1 MSTSASESEQI
12 GRRQAASGSIRLPN
26 AFVGSVIAICI
37 LPFLLNLCGADFASR
52 GRPLDLAAAP
62 AWQEPRLLDAMFYAL
77 PGPFVHTIFELFAH
91 CAALF
96 AVVLAFTHYRMTGN
110 ITTPIIGMALFCA
123 GMVDAFHT
131 LAADRL
137 IAAVADNDRLI
148 PFTWA
153 ISRTFNAVILI
164 AGAGIFL
171 VWDRPARTSDQRGDM
186 RFLLITSGVFLLLSY
201 VIVRYC
207 AVSNRLPT
215 TMFPDSLITR
225 PWDVGPLILFLL
237 AGFFVFPMFHR
248 KYPSLFSLALIVSI
262 IPQTATQ
269 LHMSFGSTEL
279 FDNDF
284 HVAHFLKIIAYLVPL
299 GGLIL
304 DYRQTYRDVRQ
315 ANAALKETTD
325 QLQRRDLRTREVVV
339 QLSEAGG
346 DIVAATGQQASST
359 AEQVASLQEISTTM
373 DEISQ
378 SGKQI
383 SERASELGCTAEAAL
398 KASEAGVRGVYDT
411 TESMQA
417 IQEQVKTLAEDIQG
431 LGEKTL
437 SIGEIISTANEIA
450 EQTKMLAVNASIE
463 AARSG
468 VEGSGFAVVAKQM
481 KELADEAK
489 ASTTRVRTILEDI
502 RQAIESSMLLTDEAV
517 TRTNSGKDTTQV
529 AEHTIRNLTE
539 TVKQNYQ
546 VFQEIIH
553 ATTEQQVG
561 FEQVAEGMHQVRKGA
576 EQTSTSTEHLQQAA
590 GHLNVLA
597 QKLQSIVEN

>member
-1 MSTSASESEQI
+1 
-12 GRRQAASGSIRLPN
+12 LPN
-26 AFVGSVIAICI
+26 VFVGSVIAVCV

-52 GRPLDLAAAP
+52 AVPLDRAAVP
-62 AWQEPRLLDAMFYAL
+62 NWEDHVLLDAMFNAL

-137 IAAVADNDRLI
+137 IPAVADNQYLI

-164 AGAGIFL
+164 VGAGIFL
-171 VWDRPARTSDQRGDM
+171 VWDRPARTTDQRGNLK
-186 RFLLITSGVFLLLSY
+186 FLMITGGVFLLLSY
-201 VIVRYC
+201 VIVHFC
-207 AVSNRLPT
+207 AVSSRLPT
-215 TMFPDSLITR
+215 TMFPERLITR

-237 AGFFVFPMFHR
+237 AGFVVFPLFHR

-262 IPQTATQ
+262 IPQVATQ
-269 LHMSFGSTEL
+269 LHMSFGSTSL
-279 FDNDF
+279 FDNHF

-315 ANAALKETTD
+315 ANTALNEKTA
-325 QLQRRDLRTREVVV
+325 QLQRQGRQTREVVV
-339 QLSEAGG
+339 QLSEAGSE
-346 DIVAATGQQASST
+346 IVAATGQQAAST
-359 AEQVASLQEISTTM
+359 AEQVASLQETSTTM
-373 DEISQ
+373 DEISL

-383 SERASELGCTAEAAL
+383 SERASELGSTAEAAS
-398 KASEAGVRGVYDT
+398 KAGDAGLRGVQDT

-417 IQEQVKTLAEDIQG
+417 IQDQVTTLAENIKG
-431 LGEKTL
+431 LSEKTQ

-450 EQTKMLAVNASIE
+450 EQTKMLALNASIE

-489 ASTTRVRTILEDI
+489 ASTARVRSILEDI
-502 RQAIESSMLLTDEAV
+502 QQAIESSALLTGEAV
-517 TRTNSGKDTTQV
+517 KRTDSGKETTQI

-539 TVKQNYQ
+539 NINHNVQ

-561 FEQVAEGMHQVRKGA
+561 IEQVTEGMHQVRKGA
-576 EQTSTSTEHLQQAA
+576 EQTTASTEHLQQAA
-590 GHLNVLA
+590 DHLNVLA
-597 QKLQSIVEN
+597 QKLQAIVEN